1 MDLHTFL
8 YSFFST
14 LFLLFAFNLITRSL
28 RLRKNLP
35 PSPPSLP
42 VIGHLH
48 LLKKPLHRNFQNLS
62 AKYGPVMSLRLG
74 SNLAVV
80 VSSSSAVEECF
91 TKNDVVLANRPRL
104 LIGKYLGYN
113 YTTMIGASYGDH
125 WRNLRRIGAIEIFSS
140 SRINKF
146 ADIRR
151 DEVKRLVRKLSRNSI
166 HQYSKVEMQSAL
178 SEMTFNIS
186 MRMAAVKRYYGED
199 VTDKEE
205 ARRFRELIKEIVAA
219 GGVSNPGDF
228 FPILNWISKGFE
240 RKLIELGKKVDA
252 FLQGLIDDH
261 RRKKEESRNT
271 MIDHLLSLQESQ
283 PAVYD
288 DQIIK
293 GFILV
298 LLTAGTDTSAVTVEW
313 ALCHLLN
320 NPEVLKKARDE
331 IDTQIGQERLVEE
344 PDVSKLPYLQ
354 GIISETLRLTPAAP
368 MLLPHYAA
376 NDCTIHGYDVPRD
389 TMLLVNAWAIHRD
402 PNEWEDPL
410 SFKPERYEKS
420 EVEVHKLLSFGVGR
434 RACPGS
440 AMAHRIMGLTLG
452 ALIQCFEWERIGAE
466 DLDMNERV
474 GATMTKMV
482 PLEAMCRARPTVDNL
497 LD

>member
-1 MDLHTFL
+1 MNLHTFL
-8 YSFFST
+8 YSFFSI

-186 MRMAAVKRYYGED
+186 MRMAAGKRYYGED

-240 RKLIELGKKVDA
+240 RKLFELGKKVDA

-261 RRKKEESRNT
+261 RRKKEEGRNT

-402 PNEWEDPL
+402 PIEWEDPL

-440 AMAHRIMGLTLG
+440 AVAHRIMGLTLG